1 MSIPNVEN
9 DVMTVSEEKCN
20 THTHL
25 VFSFCYTFIC
35 PSADSRSLESPD
47 KKRVCACACKPVCVH
62 FSVRLTCHTKPGSS
76 VKVKTRDLVSA
87 IDRRNKR

>member
-25 VFSFCYTFIC
+25 VFPFAI
-35 PSADSRSLESPD
+35 PSSAPQQTAGLWGVLTRS
-47 KKRVCACACKPVCVH
+47 VCVRVH
-62 FSVRLTCHTKPGSS
+62 ASQCVFILAFDSPVTLNQ
-76 VKVKTRDLVSA
+76 VVL
-87 IDRRNKR
+87 